1 MKVIHT
7 SGPGRATVAVL
18 DDAGQ
23 PVEPVCAFLDF
34 LGAKG
39 YSPNTQLAYGHDAT
53 HLLRFLASKNLAL
66 ADMTPKVAVDF
77 LVYLRALRVRKRR
90 QTYTGEPTGALD
102 PGTVNRILASTSS
115 LYDYLAM
122 TEQYDRDNPLYKV
135 DDSAQ
140 AFVPDRHRPF
150 MGAASRQRPIRR
162 LLRVKTPIRL
172 PRPLDDDTIR
182 AVTRHLRSRRD
193 RAIVL
198 VMLEGGL
205 RPGEAINLR
214 VRDVEYYRRRVVVR
228 FCDDHPKG
236 ARTKSRTER
245 VVDLYEG
252 PALQAIREYVLY
264 ERPSDTGSPF
274 LFLVGRRGRR
284 RAEPL
289 GYQAVQRMFR
299 RACKKA
305 GINEAWVTPHAL
317 RHTHATR
324 LWDGGM
330 RELTLQKRL
339 GHRSPEST
347 KLYTRVT
354 DDVVRKE
361 YARAVGAPGK
371 EER

>member
-1 MKVIHT
+1 MRVVRT
-7 SGPGRATVAVL
+7 GGAGRATVAVL
-18 DDAGQ
+18 DDDDR

-39 YSPNTQLAYGHDAT
+39 YSPNTQLAYGQDAT
-53 HLLRFLASKNLAL
+53 HLLRFLGSTNLAL
-66 ADMTPKVAVDF
+66 ADMRPTIAADF
-77 LVYLRALRVRKRR
+77 LVYLRALRVRSRR
-90 QTYTGEPTGALD
+90 EPRASAPTHGLSPA
-102 PGTVNRILASTSS
+102 TVNRILASTSS
-115 LYDYLAM
+115 LYEYLAL
-122 TEQYDRDNPLYKV
+122 TERYDRDNPLYKV
-135 DDSAQ
+135 GDVAQ
-140 AFVPDRHRPF
+140 AYVSERHRPF

-162 LLRVKTPIRL
+162 VLRIKTPIRL

-205 RPGEAINLR
+205 RPGEALNLR
-214 VRDVEYYRRRVVVR
+214 VTDIEYSRRRVVVR
-228 FCDDHPKG
+228 FREDHPKG

-252 PALQAIREYVLY
+252 RALQAIREYALF
-264 ERPSDTGSPF
+264 ERPTDTGSPF

-284 RAEPL
+284 RAEPI
-289 GYQAVQRMFR
+289 GYHAVQRMFK
-299 RACKKA
+299 RACAKA
-305 GINEAWVTPHAL
+305 GIDEASVTPHAL

-339 GHRSPEST
+339 GHRSPEAT
-347 KLYTRVT
+347 RLYTRVS
-354 DDVVRKE
+354 DEGVRDE
-361 YARAVGAPGK
+361 YARALGTGK

>member
-1 MKVIHT
+1 MRVVRT
-7 SGPGRATVAVL
+7 SGAGRATVTVL

-23 PVEPVCAFLDF
+23 PVEPVCAFLEY
-34 LGAKG
+34 LGAKE
-39 YSPNTQLAYGHDAT
+39 YSPNTQLAYGQDAT
-53 HLLRFLASKNLAL
+53 HLLRFLGSKNLAL

-90 QTYTGEPTGALD
+90 QPHTSEPTGELD
-102 PGTVNRILASTSS
+102 PATVNRILASTSS

-122 TEQYDRDNPLYKV
+122 TERYDRDNPLYKV
-135 DDSAQ
+135 ADSAQ
-140 AFVPDRHRPF
+140 AHVPDRHHPF
-150 MGAASRQRPIRR
+150 MVAASRQRPIRR
-162 LLRVKTPIRL
+162 ILRVTVPIRL
-172 PRPLDDDTIR
+172 PRPLDDDTIQV
-182 AVTRHLRSRRD
+182 VTRHLRSRRD

-214 VRDVEYYRRRVVVR
+214 VKDVEYNRRRVVVR

-289 GYQAVQRMFR
+289 GYHAVQRMFR
-299 RACKKA
+299 RACTKA
-305 GINEAWVTPHAL
+305 GIEEASVTPHAL

-330 RELTLQKRL
+330 RELALQKRL

-347 KLYTRVT
+347 MLYTRVT
-354 DDVVRKE
+354 DAAVREE
-361 YARAVGAPGK
+361 YARAIGATGK
-371 EER
+371 EEG